1 MSCASPL
8 NSPQWLLPSDQIQTH
23 RCSVVRTVTTHIVSG
38 IFITSPLYLTCHHR
52 ATRRIVRKASEESS
66 RRDPPQ
72 RKPQPPPPP
81 PPGASGS
88 PYCASSQRRV
98 VSTGPSTEE
107 TSTATT
113 TTTTPQRERLDVLCA
128 SQRRV
133 VSTGRTLH
141 RTPGHLN
148 HPERAARRIVRQ
160 ASEESLDGT
169 IHMTP

>member
-1 MSCASPL
+1 MIERNDTYNSCSTLFRFSPVLKGDMMSCASPL

-81 PPGASGS
+81 PPRESGS
-88 PYCASSQRRV
+88 TYCASSQRRV
-98 VSTGPSTEE
+98 ARRDTPHD
-107 TSTATT
+107 TSTTATAF
-113 TTTTPQRERLDVLCA
+113 Q
-128 SQRRV
+128 
-133 VSTGRTLH
+133 
-141 RTPGHLN
+141 
-148 HPERAARRIVRQ
+148 RAARRIVRRP
-160 ASEESLDGT
+160 AKSRLDG
-169 IHMTP
+169 HSQNKRFLDGPGS